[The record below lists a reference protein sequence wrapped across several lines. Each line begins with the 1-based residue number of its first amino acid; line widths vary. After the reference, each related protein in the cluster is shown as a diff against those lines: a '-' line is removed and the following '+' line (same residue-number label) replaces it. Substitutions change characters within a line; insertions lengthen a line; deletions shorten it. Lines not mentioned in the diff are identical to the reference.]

1 MKYLVRNGK
10 VEFSGSKKEIID
22 YILSAYEDDYFVQSY
37 DKQLYHDNSVLEE
50 VLDGLCL
57 QIWDKAPKFRS

>member
-37 DKQLYHDNSVLEE
+37 DKQLYHDNSILEE
-50 VLDGLCL
+50 VLDDLCL

>member
-37 DKQLYHDNSVLEE
+37 DKQLYHDNSILEE

-57 QIWDKAPKFRS
+57 QIWDKSPKFRS

>member
-37 DKQLYHDNSVLEE
+37 DKQLYHDNSILEE

-57 QIWDKAPKFRS
+57 QIWDKAPKSRS